1 MNLCSLRS
9 SSSGNAILVYNQKTK
24 ILTDCGISGKIAEN
38 ALIEAGIS
46 PLEISALLVTHE
58 HIDHI
63 KGVGILSR
71 RYNIPIFAN
80 EKTWNEMHG
89 IIGNIDEKDIKI
101 IKNYEDFE
109 IGDIGVKSFEIP
121 HDAADPVGYSFFSDN
136 KKISVATDIG
146 VLKKSLFSAI
156 QKSDIVLLESNH
168 DINMLDI
175 GSYPFPLKQRIK
187 SDIGHLSNDDA
198 GKAAEFLVRMGTE
211 NIMLGHLSKENNYP
225 LLAFKTVE
233 NILNNADIKVGK
245 DVKLKVAG
253 RDEISFI

>member
-9 SSSGNAILVYNQKTK
+9 SSSGNAILVYNEKTK
-24 ILTDCGISGKIAEN
+24 ILTDCGISGKMAEN
-38 ALIEAGIS
+38 ALLEAGIS
-46 PLEISALLVTHE
+46 PLEISAVLVTHE

-71 RYNIPIFAN
+71 RYNVPVYAN
-80 EKTWNEMHG
+80 EKTWNEMHKL
-89 IIGNIDEKDIKI
+89 IGDIEEKNIKI

-109 IGDIGVKSFEIP
+109 IGNIGVKSFEIP
-121 HDAADPVGYSFFSDN
+121 HDAVDPVGYSLFSSN
-136 KKISVATDIG
+136 KKISIATDIG
-146 VLKKSLFSAI
+146 VLKKSLFTAI
-156 QKSDIVLLESNH
+156 QKSDTVLLESNH
-168 DINMLDI
+168 DINMLNI
-175 GSYPFPLKQRIK
+175 GNYPFNLKKRIK

-233 NILNNADIKVGK
+233 NILNDVDIKVGK